1 MWEIRSGKAWST
13 SKKGINPMQRD
24 GHLMYENIG
33 TLIGDGFGLW
43 RKNLNLCIP
52 FLLVFAFSLL
62 AIVPLIA
69 AMAIIFGS
77 TPELISV
84 SSPQE
89 ALSKMAAYL
98 PGLAL
103 AFLISVLLISMVNS
117 FFAAGG
123 IAMAEQAIREGKTNT
138 SVMWSAGKKNFW
150 NMFVA
155 SILIALIMMAGF
167 VFLLPGILSIPP
179 SMWTSL
185 SENQPAIG
193 LLAFGAIMLILYLFI
208 ISLVLAMSPYA
219 LVVDGSGPFT
229 AIKASITFV
238 SYNKFDVFMMWII
251 VVAISLGLQMTG
263 SSAAATGAE
272 YFQVGWSLF
281 TTVVNLLVLA
291 PLSAVWWTRLYMS
304 RTGKKL
310 YQEDIDANFDES

>member
-1 MWEIRSGKAWST
+1 
-13 SKKGINPMQRD
+13 
-24 GHLMYENIG
+24 MYENIG
-33 TLIGDGFGLW
+33 TLIGDGFGIW

-52 FLLVFAFSLL
+52 FLLVFALSLL
-62 AIVPLIA
+62 AVVPLIA
-69 AMAIIFGS
+69 AMVIIFGS
-77 TPELISV
+77 TPELISI

-103 AFLISVLLISMVNS
+103 AFLIFIVLVSLVNS

-123 IAMAEQAIREGKTNT
+123 IAMAEQAIKEGKTNT
-138 SVMWSAGKKNFW
+138 GVMWSAGKKNFW

-155 SILIALIMMAGF
+155 SILIELIMLAGF

-185 SENQPAIG
+185 SENQQAIG
-193 LLAFGAIMLILYLFI
+193 LLALGAIMLILYLFI
-208 ISLVLAMSPYA
+208 ISLVLALTPYA
-219 LVVDGSGPFT
+219 LVVDSLGAVE
-229 AIKASITFV
+229 AIKASINFF

-251 VVAISLGLQMTG
+251 VVAISLGLQMIG
-263 SSAAATGAE
+263 SSAAAAGAE
-272 YFQVGWSLF
+272 YLQVGLSLL
-281 TTVVNLLVLA
+281 TTAVNLLVLA
-291 PLSAVWWTRLYMS
+291 PLSTVWWTWLYMS

-310 YQEDIDANFDES
+310 YQEGIDASLDESQ

>member
-1 MWEIRSGKAWST
+1 
-13 SKKGINPMQRD
+13 
-24 GHLMYENIG
+24 MYENIG
-33 TLIGDGFGLW
+33 TLIRDGFGIW

-52 FLLVFAFSLL
+52 FLLVFALSLL
-62 AIVPLIA
+62 AVVPLIA
-69 AMAIIFGS
+69 AMVIIFGS
-77 TPELISV
+77 TPELVSI

-103 AFLISVLLISMVNS
+103 AFLIFIVLVSLVNS

-123 IAMAEQAIREGKTNT
+123 ISMAEQAIKEGKTNT
-138 SVMWSAGKKNFW
+138 GVMWSAGKKNFW

-155 SILIALIMMAGF
+155 SILIELIMLAGF

-185 SENQPAIG
+185 SENQQAIG
-193 LLAFGAIMLILYLFI
+193 LLALGAIMLILYLFI
-208 ISLVLAMSPYA
+208 ISLVLALTPYA
-219 LVVDGSGPFT
+219 LVVDSLGSVE
-229 AIKASITFV
+229 AIKASINFF

-251 VVAISLGLQMTG
+251 VVAISLGLQMSG
-263 SSAAATGAE
+263 SSVAAAGAE
-272 YFQVGWSLF
+272 YLQVGLSLL
-281 TTVVNLLVLA
+281 TTAVNLLVLA
-291 PLSAVWWTRLYMS
+291 PLSAVWWTWLYMS

-310 YQEDIDANFDES
+310 YQEGIDASLDESQ